1 MKGSHAGASSP
12 WALYASRIA
21 ARALGRRGVW
31 QHRDE
36 RRFVCATRVLTSSGY
51 AATSASAV
59 TAPPLLANIST
70 GPPPSASMPTWTSS
84 PHLADKPRPSVR

>member
-59 TAPPLLANIST
+59 TAPTLLAK
-70 GPPPSASMPTWTSS
+70 
-84 PHLADKPRPSVR
+84 HLDRPAAERFDADMDVVAAPCG